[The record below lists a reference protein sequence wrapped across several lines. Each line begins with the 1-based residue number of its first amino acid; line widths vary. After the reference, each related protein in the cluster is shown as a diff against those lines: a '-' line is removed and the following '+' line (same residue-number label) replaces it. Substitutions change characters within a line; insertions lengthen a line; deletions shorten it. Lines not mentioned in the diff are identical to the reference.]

1 MGMLIVVLGLVLWAL
16 AHFFKRIA
24 PARRAAMG
32 QAGRGIVAAGVVG
45 GLVLMIVGYRMA
57 DFVPVWTPPAWTV
70 HINNVMML
78 GAVFLFGMSQTTGR
92 LRGKMRHP
100 QLAAVKVWAVAHLL
114 VNGDVA
120 SIILFGGLLAWAV
133 IEVILINR
141 AEPVWDRPEPGAAKK
156 DVLLVV
162 ITLVAFGVIAA
173 IHAWLGVWP
182 FPR

>member
-1 MGMLIVVLGLVLWAL
+1 MGILIVVLGLVLWAL

-114 VNGDVA
+114 VNGDLA
-120 SIILFGGLLAWAV
+120 SIVLFGGLLIWAV
-133 IEVILINR
+133 AEVVVINR
-141 AEPVWDRPEPGAAKK
+141 SEPWDRPEPGDPAR
-156 DVLLVV
+156 DPLLLM
-162 ITLVAFGVIAA
+162 ITLAMFIVISG

-182 FPR
+182 FPG